1 MALLLN
7 FLLFQ
12 AVWWSSVL
20 GAANDRPL
28 LGVGALLAFAAVH
41 LALSSNRARDL
52 KVLLAVT
59 LLGGLA
65 DTALAYAD
73 VYAFRTEGPGGT
85 PLPLWMWGLWAN
97 FSLTL
102 FGALGWLRAKPLAA
116 LLLGAFSGPLTYQG
130 AVALGALELPRG
142 GASLAVL
149 AVAWALLLPGLLA
162 LANRVEGAAEPR
174 SGAAA
179 A

>member
-1 MALLLN
+1 MAILLN
-7 FLLFQ
+7 LLLFQ
-12 AVWWSSVL
+12 AVWWTSVL

-28 LGVGALLAFAAVH
+28 LGVGALLIFVAVH
-41 LALSSNRARDL
+41 LALSSDRSRDL
-52 KVLLAVT
+52 KVLAAVS
-59 LLGGLA
+59 LVGGLA

-73 VYAFRTEGPGGT
+73 IYAFRTAGPGGT

-102 FGALGWLRAKPLAA
+102 FGALDWLRAKPLVA
-116 LLLGAFSGPLTYQG
+116 LVLGAVSGPLTYQG

-162 LANRVEGAAEPR
+162 LATRLDGAPERTSETVPV
-174 SGAAA
+174 
-179 A
+179 